1 MVEFKEHI
9 QEELRM
15 QVVASKS
22 PLSWALGRSIEADPE
37 YEKSTIG
44 INRDEVRK
52 WEKWVFFL

>member
-9 QEELRM
+9 QEEIRM

-22 PLSWALGRSIEADPE
+22 LLSWALVRSIEADPE

-52 WEKWVFFL
+52 WEK